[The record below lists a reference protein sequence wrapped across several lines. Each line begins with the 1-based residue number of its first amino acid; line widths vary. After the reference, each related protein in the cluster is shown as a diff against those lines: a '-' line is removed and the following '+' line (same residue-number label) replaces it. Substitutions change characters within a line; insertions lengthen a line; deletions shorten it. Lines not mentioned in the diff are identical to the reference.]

1 MTYIVI
7 GICLA
12 LLATVVIIA
21 AKPIGMGIEAR
32 RNNTHSKNEKEDGHS
47 SINSEFEK
55 KSRHKN
61 FIFSN
66 SIDFIHEFF
75 NFERKINTSL
85 ISKSVQLLGRNP
97 NLNKLFTKIAD
108 EGNLI

>member
-32 RNNTHSKNEKEDGHS
+32 RNNTHSKNEKEDLHDQILKLKKLKDDG
-47 SINSEFEK
+47 ILTEEEFK
-55 KSRHKN
+55 KAKKKL
-61 FIFSN
+61 
-66 SIDFIHEFF
+66 ID
-75 NFERKINTSL
+75 
-85 ISKSVQLLGRNP
+85 
-97 NLNKLFTKIAD
+97 
-108 EGNLI
+108 

>member
-32 RNNTHSKNEKEDGHS
+32 RNNTHSKNEKEDVHV
-47 SINSEFEK
+47 
-55 KSRHKN
+55 
-61 FIFSN
+61 
-66 SIDFIHEFF
+66 
-75 NFERKINTSL
+75 L
-85 ISKSVQLLGRNP
+85 
-97 NLNKLFTKIAD
+97 
-108 EGNLI
+108 

>member
-32 RNNTHSKNEKEDGHS
+32 RNNSHSKNENLHDQILKLKQLKDDG
-47 SINSEFEK
+47 ILTEEEFK
-55 KSRHKN
+55 KAKKKL
-61 FIFSN
+61 
-66 SIDFIHEFF
+66 ID
-75 NFERKINTSL
+75 
-85 ISKSVQLLGRNP
+85 
-97 NLNKLFTKIAD
+97 
-108 EGNLI
+108 